1 MLEGWGGGHD
11 GGGDEGQRLP
21 ADLAL
26 KPQVL
31 TTSLY
36 GAQLNLGQQAF
47 ARVTFA
53 SPPSGQAGT
62 ICRVTATIEGFQPLP
77 APVPNVTV
85 PCVDQS
91 YRVPGGWEPS
101 TACAAGPLGA
111 GHGAVAFTATAV
123 GTQATAAIQAPQFT
137 PTDPVQAGQ
146 VTSQQAQF
154 GATFVSVPVTVPQA
168 GTYTFS
174 LAFWQ
179 DRSGPSITAPEI
191 TETFALGQVGEEWGG
206 YPCTS
211 STMQAQLPPP
221 STPAT
226 QVICPAPFHP

>member
-1 MLEGWGGGHD
+1 MVEGLGGGHD

-21 ADLAL
+21 DDLAL

-31 TTSLY
+31 TSSLY
-36 GAQLNLGQQAF
+36 GEQLNLGQHAL

-53 SPPSGQAGT
+53 PPPAGQPGT
-62 ICRVTATIEGFQPLP
+62 ICRVTVTIDAFRPLL

-85 PCVDQS
+85 PCVDQF

-101 TACAAGPLGA
+101 TACAAGALGA
-111 GHGAVAFTATAV
+111 GYGAVAFTATAV
-123 GTQATAAIQAPQFT
+123 GTQATAAIQAAQLN

-154 GATFVSVPVTVPQA
+154 GAAFVSVPLTVPQA

-179 DRSGPSITAPEI
+179 DRSGPSITAPAA

-206 YPCTS
+206 YPCTTS
-211 STMQAQLPPP
+211 AMQAQLPPP
-221 STPAT
+221 TTPPT
-226 QVICPAPFHP
+226 QVICPAPYHP